1 MQDIKPNES
10 EAQIPKVY
18 IVVIALIQ
26 GLALAYFYQGIENQ
40 MWPGT
45 DLTWL
50 TGLVTF
56 FVSFP
61 TLFLLIA
68 GKHDFN
74 AIIKTLL
81 PFTLLI
87 SCLGAYT
94 GYQQSAYPDLFST
107 YFVFSF
113 VTLIACFKA
122 IMYIKLKANQQA
134 ITYQSLFLASWRN
147 AVIFA
152 VSFLFTAIFFGI
164 LHLGAALFDLLGIEL
179 FTNLLREEWFWV
191 PAITLA
197 FSFAI
202 HVFRKISHL
211 ADNISVILQTLM
223 KFLLPILVLVSL
235 GFLITLPFTGLDKLW
250 ETRSGSFLLLWLTAL
265 SLFFVNAIYHKGSE
279 NKPYQV
285 LLHRFVLIGV
295 LILPLFSVISA
306 YGIFSRI
313 GQYGFTPDRL
323 WALSIWFILSCF
335 TFSYAVGILRYRD
348 NWLLAQSKINV
359 VMGLVVLAFVLL
371 VSSPILN
378 FKAISSNSQMARYY
392 NGDITLQ
399 DIDFWYFSRNLGKPG
414 FHAMQALKTE
424 IADSDPEIVA
434 LINKQYRNLEK
445 RTAQRKYN
453 AKEELKEEVKIIYWP
468 NEQTFNSELIVH
480 LNDTQSHNRW
490 MTTEFRLSIDL
501 NEDGKVEYITILEY
515 PQSAIA
521 DLWFKTDDAWDNT
534 RIKIEVPKNKD
545 LAYSFEH
552 LEVELQEPEYKII
565 NVGGITIN
573 VNAHR

>member
-122 IMYIKLKANQQA
+122 IMYIKLQANQQA

-265 SLFFVNAIYHKGSE
+265 SLFFVNAIYHKGNE

-335 TFSYAVGILRYRD
+335 TLSYAVGILKYRD

-521 DLWFKTDDAWDNT
+521 DLWFKTDDGWDNT

-573 VNAHR
+573 VNANR